1 MGVTIP
7 PELYAGQSLVV
18 RPRDLAGRWSQ
29 PAKELRRLATAG
41 VVRRVAHGYYVVPPP
56 ERALDPK
63 WRAEVEAVALALAVA
78 DYGPDRVALM
88 GVSAARR
95 HGALPRAVAVG
106 VVAVPL
112 QRPALVTSF
121 GQVVFVERDI
131 TSLGVEPDV
140 TGLVTGFVTTVE
152 QTLLDLADRPTLG
165 GLPARAVGEAISA
178 LSFRADWDET
188 LLLARRLRLHAA
200 YVRARWVASRTGG
213 ESPPPWPLRRPVP
226 SLGLLPA
233 RKVDLSMGVVD
244 ARA

>member
-1 MGVTIP
+1 MA
-7 PELYAGQSLVV
+7 Y
-18 RPRDLAGRWSQ
+18 
-29 PAKELRRLATAG
+29 
-41 VVRRVAHGYYVVPPP
+41 GYYVVPPP

-112 QRPALVTSF
+112 QRPALATSF
-121 GQVVFVERDI
+121 GPVVFVERDI

-165 GLPARAVGEAISA
+165 GLHARAVGEAISA

-200 YVRARWVASRTGG
+200 YVRARWVASRTAGA
-213 ESPPPWPLRRPVP
+213 SPPPWPLRRPVP

>member
-7 PELYAGQSLVV
+7 PELYGGHSLVV
-18 RPRDLAGRWSQ
+18 RPRDLAARWSQ
-29 PAKELRRLATAG
+29 PAKELRRLASAG
-41 VVRRVAHGYYVVPPP
+41 VVRRLAHGYYVVPPP
-56 ERALDPK
+56 ERSTDPH
-63 WRAEVEAVALALAVA
+63 WRPAIEAVALALAVA

-95 HGALPRAVAVG
+95 LGAWPRAVAVG
-106 VVAVPL
+106 VIAVPL
-112 QRPALVTSF
+112 QRPRLVTGF
-121 GQVVFVERDI
+121 GEVVFVERDT
-131 TSLGVEPDV
+131 TSLGVEPEV

-165 GLPARAVGEAISA
+165 GLPARAVGEAISG

-213 ESPPPWPLRRPVP
+213 ASPPPWRLRRPVP

-233 RKVDLSMGVVD
+233 RTVDLSMGVVD